1 MQAQAVDV
9 GDLAPDFSL
18 PSTQHGEVTLSS
30 LRGRK
35 VLIAFY
41 PRDDT
46 PG

>member
-1 MQAQAVDV
+1 MEQVALGV
-9 GDLAPDFSL
+9 GEEAPEINLLSTAHGTVSL
-18 PSTQHGEVTLSS
+18 KG